1 MSRWRGAIGTVVWLA
16 FAIGVSFL
24 AGKPVPSAVT
34 QPSTQPAS
42 STATA
47 APPPRPG
54 EYHSIGAG
62 FYLQVPPGWTAAEGP
77 GLVDGR
83 TMRLVVVGSRGADMP
98 RSANPLGADW
108 SRIPTDSIYLELQYF
123 GFPGSPPVDG
133 ETVFPL
139 DWSNARAGG
148 MQGDF
153 NVSRL
158 AFQHLLQPLTLVAYV
173 GKDAP
178 AADIAEIRAVVS
190 SLRPEPIPAQGA
202 YRGWT
207 VVGRADALPI
217 GAVSH
222 FESIAF
228 PNADGFFVV
237 RGAKTLFAYV
247 DHAYVMFGATRPC
260 AIKYE
265 SASRTF
271 VCDATDDRWSRVGK
285 LLTAGDGW
293 AVFGLAWHPAIVK
306 DGLILVGG
314 RTTGGGFPQRDEA
327 AEFNDP
333 APAVVPSGPIDR
345 RAILDRYT
353 KLTSTTPTTRSAA
366 KLVTADALI
375 GSGIMPGLALTTS
388 PLWVIAF
395 SGDVRISSGGE
406 SLGRWTLFVA
416 DARSGGIITAS
427 CCGAGDWPPG
437 FDALP
442 DEARGN

>member
-1 MSRWRGAIGTVVWLA
+1 
-16 FAIGVSFL
+16 
-24 AGKPVPSAVT
+24 
-34 QPSTQPAS
+34 
-42 STATA
+42 
-47 APPPRPG
+47 
-54 EYHSIGAG
+54 
-62 FYLQVPPGWTAAEGP
+62 
-77 GLVDGR
+77 
-83 TMRLVVVGSRGADMP
+83 MRLVVVGSRGADMP

-293 AVFGLAWHPAIVK
+293 AVARLVVDSHSEMRPPSSTTRHRRSCRPARSIV
-306 DGLILVGG
+306 G
-314 RTTGGGFPQRDEA
+314 RSSIATRSSRAPHQRHDPQR
-327 AEFNDP
+327 NSLRP
-333 APAVVPSGPIDR
+333 
-345 RAILDRYT
+345 
-353 KLTSTTPTTRSAA
+353 TRS
-366 KLVTADALI
+366 
-375 GSGIMPGLALTTS
+375 
-388 PLWVIAF
+388 
-395 SGDVRISSGGE
+395 
-406 SLGRWTLFVA
+406 
-416 DARSGGIITAS
+416 
-427 CCGAGDWPPG
+427 
-437 FDALP
+437 
-442 DEARGN
+442 